1 MKRNKT
7 NKKRENIG
15 KVNLLGLLF
24 LPLLVSGCSSHDSR
38 FSYFNMLDNV
48 KGTTQNR
55 QAAETFWSSVR
66 PVSTLSAS
74 HYKLGRYYQQQ
85 RKYDKAIEEFS
96 KALLNDSSYCQ
107 AYNGIAMSHDGLKRC
122 EMASASYKQAIACDP
137 QQAYLYNNYACS
149 SILCGDYQKGAAL
162 LSQAAQ
168 LSKDNRRI
176 KNNMKLAQMLIEQ
189 ENRLA
194 EAPPPKEPVVAL
206 AVRADEP
213 PAEMAHERS
222 QTDPL
227 VDRPL
232 NTAPGE
238 TLIGDV
244 VEKIALENADHNSPG
259 QKAELA
265 GLAELTSGTGQE
277 EEMQILPTAA
287 ATLVSNETGKAAETA
302 ESSLLDNIVANDLVI
317 APAQDP
323 KKQQNHAGPA
333 LDYLT
338 STAIE
343 VSNGNGIN
351 GMAGRSADYLRSY
364 GFTVGRITNA
374 QDFSFN
380 NSVIFY
386 REGYLQVAEELAR
399 ITPGRQDIKK
409 VDSLGRPAIGVRIL
423 LGRDL
428 AKVQFP
434 DGYARNITAKLVPTE
449 QKADPVS
456 STGDMANL
464 AVTF

>member
-1 MKRNKT
+1 MKRNRT

-15 KVNLLGLLF
+15 TVNLLGLLF

-85 RKYDKAIEEFS
+85 RKYDKAITEFS

-122 EMASASYKQAIACDP
+122 EMASASYQQAIACDP

-162 LSQAAQ
+162 LSQAGQ

-176 KNNMKLAQMLIEQ
+176 KNNMKLVQMLVER
-189 ENRLA
+189 ENMLA
-194 EAPPPKEPVVAL
+194 EAPPPKEPVAAL
-206 AVRADEP
+206 AARTDVP
-213 PAEMAHERS
+213 PAEMENESS

-227 VDRPL
+227 ADRPL

-244 VEKIALENADHNSPG
+244 VEKIAVDNADYNSAGPE
-259 QKAELA
+259 AEPA

-277 EEMQILPTAA
+277 KEIRILPTAA
-287 ATLVSNETGKAAETA
+287 ATLVSDETGKAAEAA
-302 ESSLLDNIVANDLVI
+302 ESSLLDDIVVNDLVI
-317 APAQDP
+317 AMVQEPKEQQD
-323 KKQQNHAGPA
+323 QAGPA

-343 VSNGNGIN
+343 VSNGNGMN

-374 QDFSFN
+374 HDFSCN
-380 NSVIFY
+380 DSVIFY

-399 ITPGRQDIKK
+399 ITPGPQDIKK

-434 DGYARNITAKLVPTE
+434 DGYARNITTGLAATE

-464 AVTF
+464 AVTY